1 MSFKTTQ
8 TGVRNPEKQIRF
20 AVAAACTKGAK
31 LVQAANK
38 KAIRNTFTI
47 RTNWDEIGPYA
58 VKVQAAKKTD
68 DPTTALV
75 GTGADFIEK
84 FIREPEGRTVIKL
97 PQGHFIA
104 IPTTNV
110 RRTKRD
116 IIRAAQ
122 RPARLRGKR
131 DVVLP
136 MKSGKGY
143 VLFQQQNIFTSN
155 MRSQNKS
162 QSRGRRGRLIALYV
176 LVPRA
181 KIKERDVLFGPAK
194 KTLDAQLL
202 GLYQREVTNAIAT
215 AK

>member
-20 AVAAACTKGAK
+20 AIAAALTKGAK
-31 LVQAANK
+31 LVQAADK
-38 KAIRNTFTI
+38 KAIRNAFTI
-47 RTNWDEIGPYA
+47 RTNWDEVGPYA

-68 DPTTALV
+68 DPITALV

-84 FIREPEGRTVIKL
+84 FIREPEGQTVIKL

-131 DVVLP
+131 DIVLP
-136 MKSGKGY
+136 MRKGGGM
-143 VLFQQQNIFTSN
+143 VLLQEQG
-155 MRSQNKS
+155 
-162 QSRGRRGRLIALYV
+162 RGRNAKRVVLYL

>member
-20 AVAAACTKGAK
+20 AVASALTKGAK
-31 LVQAANK
+31 LVQGADK
-38 KAIRNTFTI
+38 KAIRGAFTI
-47 RTNWDEIGPYA
+47 RTNWDEVGPYA

-68 DPTTALV
+68 DPITALV

-84 FIREPEGRTVIKL
+84 FIREPEGQTVIKL

-131 DVVLP
+131 DLVLP
-136 MKSGKGY
+136 MKKGGGM
-143 VLFQQQNIFTSN
+143 VLLQEQG
-155 MRSQNKS
+155 
-162 QSRGRRGRLIALYV
+162 RGRNAKRVVLYL

-181 KIKERDVLFGPAK
+181 KIKERDVLFGPAQ
-194 KTLDAQLL
+194 KTLDARLL
-202 GLYQREVTNAIAT
+202 GLYQQEIAHAIAT

>member
-8 TGVRNPEKQIRF
+8 TGIGNPEKQIRF
-20 AVAAACTKGAK
+20 AVASACTKGAK
-31 LVQAANK
+31 AVQVADK
-38 KAIRNTFTI
+38 KALRGAFTI
-47 RTNWDEIGPYA
+47 RTNWDERGPYA
-58 VKVQAAKKTD
+58 VKVQAAKKAD
-68 DPTTALV
+68 NPIVALV

-84 FIREPEGRTVIKL
+84 FIREPEGSTVLKL
-97 PQGHFIA
+97 PQGNFIA

-131 DVVLP
+131 DVLLP
-136 MKSGKGY
+136 MKSGRGY
-143 VLFQQQNIFTSN
+143 VLFQEQNVFTSRQ
-155 MRSQNKS
+155 RSQNKS
-162 QSRGRRGRLIALYV
+162 QSRGRRGRLVALYI
-176 LVPRA
+176 LVPQA

-202 GLYQREVTNAIAT
+202 KLYQSEIASAIAT